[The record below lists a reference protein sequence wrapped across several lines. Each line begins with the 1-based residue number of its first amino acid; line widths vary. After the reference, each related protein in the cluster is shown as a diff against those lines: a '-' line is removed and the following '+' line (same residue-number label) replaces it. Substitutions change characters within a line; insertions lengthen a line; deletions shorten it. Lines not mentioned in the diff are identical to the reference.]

1 MKVNHVGI
9 HKVIAM
15 CSIVSKGKYYVRH
28 PKASVLLFGLSC
40 SKNTFV
46 IAFSVGA
53 IMNVIASLLMGI
65 YVLLE
70 LLVSTGCSVSH
81 ALFTLANYNLIT

>member
-1 MKVNHVGI
+1 MLNRL
-9 HKVIAM
+9 
-15 CSIVSKGKYYVRH
+15 GKYYVRR
-28 PKASVLLFGLSC
+28 PKASVLVFGLCC

-53 IMNVIASLLMGI
+53 IMNVTASLLMGI

-70 LLVSTGCSVSH
+70 LLVSTGCSI
-81 ALFTLANYNLIT
+81 N